1 MKKKNLSAKLS
12 LNKKIIAPLTDIASG
27 TLLGGSA
34 TCASMTG
41 GCPTTNP
48 TYDPTCTLGVCW
60 VRHTDGC
67 PTTSNMCPTSPEVNC
82 TVVK

>member
-1 MKKKNLSAKLS
+1 MKKKNLTAKLS
-12 LNKKIIAPLTDIASG
+12 LKKKIIAPLTDIASRKIQ
-27 TLLGGSA
+27 GGSA

-48 TYDPTCTLGVCW
+48 TYAANCTLGNCW
-60 VRHTDGC
+60 VRNTDGC